1 MSSSGGKEYEVPVKG
16 NDGVNRVLLDCGS
29 ACCCCPGVVPSAD
42 MNVDWDR
49 DVNGAEPG
57 GGSGSASGHPVGQV
71 GNDMDYEQDLGRGM
85 LSEQA
90 ETVPGDRIQDKEVAW
105 VEDIPVKIS
114 K

>member
-1 MSSSGGKEYEVPVKG
+1 
-16 NDGVNRVLLDCGS
+16 
-29 ACCCCPGVVPSAD
+29 

-71 GNDMDYEQDLGRGM
+71 GNNIDYEQDLGRGM
-85 LSEQA
+85 LVGQA
-90 ETVPGDRIQDKEVAW
+90 ETVPGDRIQDNEVAW